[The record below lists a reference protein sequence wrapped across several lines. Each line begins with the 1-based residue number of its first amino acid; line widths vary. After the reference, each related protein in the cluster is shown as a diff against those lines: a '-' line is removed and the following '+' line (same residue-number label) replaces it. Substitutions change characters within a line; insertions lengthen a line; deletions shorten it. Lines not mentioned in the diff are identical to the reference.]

1 MRFIIGIGDLL
12 ITGAI
17 GLSLFCLK
25 YPPWRTYIVL
35 LFAISLATA
44 IGLMIDGIPA
54 LPIVAFATCPTSP
67 CNLHEKKKNKRDSIP
82 NLTSK

>member
-44 IGLMIDGIPA
+44 IGLMIDSIPA
-54 LPIVAFATCPTSP
+54 LPIVAFATVPYIALQPSRQ
-67 CNLHEKKKNKRDSIP
+67 EKE
-82 NLTSK
+82 

>member
-17 GLSLFCLK
+17 GLSLFRLK

-44 IGLMIDGIPA
+44 IGLMIDDIPA
-54 LPIVAFATCPTSP
+54 LPIVAFATVPYIALQPSRK
-67 CNLHEKKKNKRDSIP
+67 EKE
-82 NLTSK
+82 

>member
-54 LPIVAFATCPTSP
+54 LPIVAFATVPYIALQPSRK
-67 CNLHEKKKNKRDSIP
+67 EKE
-82 NLTSK
+82 